1 MEELMN
7 LESLIDLIPENCD
20 QEFEVNGNKLSVKRS
35 GNVVEVKVEMA
46 DDKFDD
52 SEIKALISEYKENL
66 EALDDQVFLDSVE
79 SLKKR
84 VDIREFNDL
93 LDLDSF
99 TEEEAAIVESYINE
113 SNDIIRELLKTKL
126 DNMCNLFN
134 RF

>member
-7 LESLIDLIPENCD
+7 LESLIDLIPENCE
-20 QEFEVNGNKLSVKRS
+20 QEFEINGNKLSVKRS

-99 TEEEAAIVESYINE
+99 TEEEAATVESYINE

>member
-20 QEFEVNGNKLSVKRS
+20 QEFEINGNKLSVKRS

>member
-1 MEELMN
+1 MEELTN
-7 LESLIDLIPENCD
+7 LESLIDLIPENCE
-20 QEFEVNGNKLSVKRS
+20 QEFEINGNKLSVKRS
-35 GNVVEVKVEMA
+35 DNVVEIKIEMA

-99 TEEEAAIVESYINE
+99 TEEEAATVESYINE

>member
-20 QEFEVNGNKLSVKRS
+20 QEFEINGNKLSVKRS

-99 TEEEAAIVESYINE
+99 TEEEAATVESYINE